1 MTTTVKQLILDII
14 EDFSERTFTPV
25 GGDHCFVAAIQL
37 PGSILWT
44 RSISLR
50 QYANK
55 LTYDTKDMSSLP
67 HKLWFS
73 KPTRVGS
80 VRIPIDVGYH
90 TGSCKWVPMCFR
102 EKTDCEMFV
111 AAIKMAITIRVN
123 HEVF

>member
-1 MTTTVKQLILDII
+1 MAHPVRQAILDII
-14 EDFSERTFTPV
+14 EDFSDRIFTPV
-25 GGDHCFVAAIQL
+25 GGDQCFVASIQL

-44 RSISLR
+44 RSILLH
-50 QYANK
+50 QYSNR

-67 HKLWFS
+67 HKLWFI

-80 VRIPIDVGYH
+80 VRIPIDVDYH
-90 TGSCKWVPMCFR
+90 TGTCKWVPLCFR
-102 EKTDCEMFV
+102 EKNDCDLFV

>member
-1 MTTTVKQLILDII
+1 MTHPVSQTILDII
-14 EDFSERTFTPV
+14 EDFSDRIFTPV
-25 GGDHCFVAAIQL
+25 GGDQCFVAAIQL

-44 RSISLR
+44 HSIVLH

-67 HKLWFS
+67 HKLWFI
-73 KPTRVGS
+73 KPTRIGS
-80 VRIPIDVGYH
+80 VRIPMDVGYH
-90 TGSCKWVPMCFR
+90 TGPYKWVRLCFR

-111 AAIKMAITIRVN
+111 AAIKMAITMRVN